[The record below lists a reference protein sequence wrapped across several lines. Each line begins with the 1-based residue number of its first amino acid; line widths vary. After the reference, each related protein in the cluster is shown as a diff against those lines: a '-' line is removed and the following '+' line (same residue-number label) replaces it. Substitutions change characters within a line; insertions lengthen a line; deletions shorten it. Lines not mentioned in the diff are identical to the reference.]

1 MDYTNLR
8 TNRDCQ
14 TFNEILS
21 ILQLN
26 DYCRDSI
33 INNSAIREIVGDVY
47 ISVKRIVDENEFPVK
62 FLDFHKYCAYV
73 ILYHTLVEIYEND
86 GDDDSGGASLEK
98 LIEINNTE
106 LKFYW
111 NQQHLPTNTAKKTH
125 KTSSLATMQ
134 TVV

>member
-33 INNSAIREIVGDVY
+33 INNSAIPEIVRDVY
-47 ISVKRIVDENEFPVK
+47 KSVKRIVEVDEELPVK

-73 ILYHTLVEIYEND
+73 ILYHTLVEIYEGND
-86 GDDDSGGASLEK
+86 DGGGASLE
-98 LIEINNTE
+98 
-106 LKFYW
+106 
-111 NQQHLPTNTAKKTH
+111 
-125 KTSSLATMQ
+125 
-134 TVV
+134 